1 MKNNKEAVSLSE
13 VSRHFGLS
21 RTAVRDLELRGEIDR
36 VAGLDACRLA
46 YIRYLRARRLSHSDA
61 DMQWRLARA
70 REIEIRTAQRER
82 KLMQTDEA
90 IAVLEDVVGTFLTEL
105 SSLPAAVTRDVVLRR
120 QIEEK
125 IFEIRTRIAD
135 RFEAQLCSLRESGKA
150 AA

>member
-13 VSRHFGLS
+13 VARHFGLS
-21 RTAVRDLELRGEIDR
+21 RTAVRDLELQGLIDR
-36 VAGLDACRLA
+36 ATGLDACRLA

-61 DMQWRLARA
+61 DVQWRLARA
-70 REIEIRTAQRER
+70 REIEIRTAEREH

-90 IAVLEDVVGTFLTEL
+90 MAVLDDAVGTFLTEL
-105 SSLPAAVTRDVVLRR
+105 AGLPASVTRDLVLRR

-125 IFEIRTRIAD
+125 IFEMRTRIAD
-135 RFEAQLCSLRESGKA
+135 RFEAKLRSLRETGKA